1 MSLYDDALSGL
12 LLNSGTHPEGA
23 PIDIVLITANGILV
37 GYHKWW
43 RIDVEE
49 ALVFFGGRL
58 VRNGGGWRLTDRAA
72 GDLYLSAPEE
82 SHEVKVLEEIALAR
96 RMYKTRYL
104 EVLANVAGA
113 LTPVEAVSMKE
124 WATLV
129 EALPP
134 VDIAALLAV
143 PSRLV
148 GRVLLE
154 EDGIIVAVLLLD
166 AFGDHGVFGAPDDW
180 LESIGAMWAHN
191 PVDLPAFLQQVKTKT
206 PYGPRSVTRADSLRA
221 SGPLA
226 AIAPHFHHTTV

>member
-43 RIDVEE
+43 RIDVME

-58 VRNGGGWRLTDRAA
+58 VKTGGGWRLTDRTD
-72 GDLYLSAPEE
+72 GDLYLAAPEE
-82 SHEVKVLEEIALAR
+82 PFEVKVMEEMALAR
-96 RMYKTRYL
+96 RMYKARYL
-104 EVLANVAGA
+104 EVLANVAGS

-124 WATLV
+124 WTTLV

-143 PSRLV
+143 PSRMV

-154 EDGIIVAVLLLD
+154 ESGIIVSVLLMD

-180 LESIGAMWAHN
+180 LESIGSTWAHT
-191 PVDLPAFLQQVKTKT
+191 PADLPAFLQWVKTKT
-206 PYGPRSVTRADSLRA
+206 PYGPRSITRVDSLNA
-221 SGPLA
+221 SGPLV
-226 AIAPHFHHTTV
+226 AIAPHFHPTTV